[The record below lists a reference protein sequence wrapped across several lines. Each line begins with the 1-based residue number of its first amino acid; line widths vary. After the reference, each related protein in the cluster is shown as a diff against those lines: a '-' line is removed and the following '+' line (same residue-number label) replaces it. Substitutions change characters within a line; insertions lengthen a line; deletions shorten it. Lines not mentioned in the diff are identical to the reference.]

1 MTRTALITGITG
13 QDGAYLARFLLE
25 KGYRVFGGQRRSS
38 GGGDRRLHELQ
49 IAEAIEYVDFDL
61 AEMTNIMRALERV
74 RPDEIYNLAAQSFVA
89 LSFEQPLYTSD
100 ASGIGPLR
108 ILEAIRHTVSSA
120 RFYQAS
126 TSEMFGLAQQVP
138 QNETTPFY
146 PRSPYGIAKLFAHW
160 ATVNYRESYGIAA
173 SSGILFNH
181 ESPLRG
187 REFVTRKITES
198 LARIRYG
205 RLDVLELG
213 NLDARRD
220 WGFAG
225 DYVVGMWQMLQHDEP
240 QDFVLATGE
249 AHTVREFVEAA
260 AEHLDFDIEWSGSA
274 EQERGI
280 DRRSGRVIVRVNP
293 EFYRPAEV
301 ELLIGDASKARRV
314 LGWERKVGFRLLA
327 AMMTEADARR
337 VRDTL
342 EAADQAVA
350 WRGRRRTAARVR
362 SVVGGA

>member
-1 MTRTALITGITG
+1 MAKRALITGITG

-25 KGYRVFGGQRRSS
+25 MGYRVVGAQRRSS
-38 GGGDRRLHELQ
+38 GRGDRRLRELR
-49 IAEAIEYVDFDL
+49 IADAVEYVDFDL

-74 RPDEIYNLAAQSFVA
+74 KPDEIYNLAAQSFVA
-89 LSFEQPLYTSD
+89 LSFEQPLYTAD
-100 ASGIGPLR
+100 TDGIGPLR
-108 ILEAIRHTVSSA
+108 ILEAIRHAVPSA

-146 PRSPYGIAKLFAHW
+146 PRSPYGAAKLFAHW
-160 ATVNYRESYGIAA
+160 VTVNYRESYGIAA

-198 LARIRYG
+198 LARIRHG
-205 RLDVLELG
+205 QQETLELG
-213 NLDARRD
+213 NLDAKRD

-225 DYVVGMWQMLQHDEP
+225 DYVVGMWQMLQYRKP

-260 AEHLDFDIEWSGSA
+260 AECLDFDLEWSGSGDR
-274 EQERGI
+274 ERGI
-280 DRRSGRVIVRVNP
+280 DRRSGRTIVRVNP
-293 EFYRPAEV
+293 AFYRPAEV
-301 ELLIGDASKARRV
+301 ELLIGDPGKARRL
-314 LGWERKVGFRLLA
+314 LGWECRVGFRLLA
-327 AMMTEADARR
+327 AMMSEADARR
-337 VRDTL
+337 VRDAATAGDETVIGPDYRR
-342 EAADQAVA
+342 EAP
-350 WRGRRRTAARVR
+350 RTAAV
-362 SVVGGA
+362 SGGN